1 MTTEARAPRAHV
13 PQAEKSP
20 CSSKD
25 PAQKKERQK
34 EIDFL
39 KKKENHPTLLLKKIR
54 TPFSNVVSYSLNYLN
69 INLHFIILYLIGY

>member
-39 KKKENHPTLLLKKIR
+39 KKKKENHPTLLLKKNPYTI
-54 TPFSNVVSYSLNYLN
+54 FQCG
-69 INLHFIILYLIGY
+69 FILSQLFKH